1 MFKPP
6 YENLGIGV
14 SPYSVCCVFKKCT
27 TNTLLVCFLYKKIVF
42 NKQATYLYTQMK
54 HFVYPNTL
62 WGTPQSPNK
71 KGRSFSS
78 TINYLEYK
86 YRENIS
92 ISMIIIPY
100 YNHFNT

>member
-1 MFKPP
+1 
-6 YENLGIGV
+6 
-14 SPYSVCCVFKKCT
+14 
-27 TNTLLVCFLYKKIVF
+27 
-42 NKQATYLYTQMK
+42 MK
-54 HFVYPNTL
+54 HYVYPNTL

-71 KGRSFSS
+71 KDRSFSS

-92 ISMIIIPY
+92 ISMTIIPY